1 MLRRLVNFLL
11 LACFC
16 CASLTAWAATPQ
28 PVGTAYKQRYV
39 NLVAAASCLGV
50 YLPEEGREFDYL
62 RSFGW
67 EITSQQVTQGKVE
80 TNFAVAKNYFPEQKK
95 QFYLVTFRGSASK
108 KDWLLNLRT
117 ERVNYG
123 GATLAEMERIAA
135 QPLDKEQPAVHSGF
149 NSYVQTVLRTAVIDE
164 NGQWQGVFHDTL
176 SNPEAYLILTGHS
189 LGGAVATLLG
199 ERLVSFGF
207 PKDKFTVVSFGA
219 PAIGNQAFADT
230 YGTSINL
237 VRITNTNDPVPGG
250 LQTFFGGYKQFGEQE
265 KYELPT
271 RVSNVQHDMA
281 MYFDY
286 SVSAYYRERDRQI
299 SMDRLAPVPDVKR
312 TAGKPVV
319 ALWLQ
324 SSEELDK
331 LAYVTDIKRFITDEY
346 RRLLPSYM
354 IMEKHLP
361 KDAYTRQ
368 NLLELSK
375 REGADYMLVCGIDGN
390 RPQREPFWYLT
401 LEQALFDMQGNML
414 TMGTYGRKVAPAVGN
429 IQAAGENF
437 WQAKEDVSRQ
447 QPFVN
452 H

>member
-1 MLRRLVNFLL
+1 M
-11 LACFC
+11 
-16 CASLTAWAATPQ
+16 
-28 PVGTAYKQRYV
+28 
-39 NLVAAASCLGV
+39 
-50 YLPEEGREFDYL
+50 
-62 RSFGW
+62 
-67 EITSQQVTQGKVE
+67 
-80 TNFAVAKNYFPEQKK
+80 
-95 QFYLVTFRGSASK
+95 
-108 KDWLLNLRT
+108 
-117 ERVNYG
+117 
-123 GATLAEMERIAA
+123 
-135 QPLDKEQPAVHSGF
+135 HSGF

-164 NGQWQGVFHDTL
+164 SGQWQGVFRDTL
-176 SNPEAYLILTGHS
+176 SNPDAYLILTGHS

-199 ERLVSFGF
+199 ERLVSLGF

-219 PAIGNQAFADT
+219 PAIGNQVFAET

-390 RPQREPFWYLT
+390 RPQREHFWYLT

-447 QPFVN
+447 LPFVN